1 MNMTAAGLGFASIA
15 SILGFSLG
23 GRFAHGFTDPK
34 LVAVVLGVVVAATWH
49 DWSDWREM
57 EFARPVIIYVGCL
70 LPSLLSSI
78 DLPTSLFG
86 FVNEK
91 SNIYS
96 GGLLT
101 TLLCAGGLLMAEQV
115 ATREAATNV
124 RRAIFAAGALAAV
137 AAIGQRM
144 GHDVFNFGLNEGRAM
159 AFSGAHHDAGSL
171 FVVLLSFLTVPVVRP
186 LYGAAIWATDA
197 RAAALGGL
205 VALVPVR
212 HRVKAF
218 AVLAF
223 AGMAYACLPATNQS
237 DRGRQGLWKIA
248 AESASFLGAGPATFP
263 QVMATKWTPE
273 VHAQYQPEVVYGKF
287 FQGHAHNAILDTMV
301 TKGFFGLLGLLTL
314 LAVPELAGLWT
325 VAMFNP
331 ISFEIVFV
339 ACVLAGLNRRLQGEN
354 L

>member
-1 MNMTAAGLGFASIA
+1 MSMTAAGLGFASIA

-23 GRFAHGFTDPK
+23 GRFVHGFTDPK

-49 DWSDWREM
+49 NWRESPLC
-57 EFARPVIIYVGCL
+57 RPVVLYLGCL
-70 LPSLLSSI
+70 LPSLLNSI

-91 SNIYS
+91 SHVYS

-101 TLLCAGGLLMAEQV
+101 TLLCAGGILMAEQLEDRKD
-115 ATREAATNV
+115 AENLN
-124 RRAIFAAGALAAV
+124 RAILAAAVLAALAT
-137 AAIGQRM
+137 IGQRM
-144 GHDVFNFGLNEGRAM
+144 GHDIFNFGTNEGRAL
-159 AFSGAHHDAGSL
+159 AFSGAHYDAGSL

-186 LYGAAIWATDA
+186 LYGAAIWATAA
-197 RAAALGGL
+197 RGAFLGGL

-263 QVMATKWTPE
+263 QVMARQKTAEWT
-273 VHAQYQPEVVYGKF
+273 AKYQPEDPKF
-287 FQGHAHNAILDTMV
+287 FQAHAHNAILDTMV

-314 LAVPELAGLWT
+314 LALPELAGLWT

>member
-1 MNMTAAGLGFASIA
+1 MGFASIA

-57 EFARPVIIYVGCL
+57 EFARPVIVYVGCL

-101 TLLCAGGLLMAEQV
+101 TLLCAGGLLMAEQIT
-115 ATREAATNV
+115 TREAATNV
-124 RRAIFAAGALAAV
+124 RRAIFAAGALAAI
-137 AAIGQRM
+137 AALGQRM
-144 GHDVFNFGLNEGRAM
+144 GHDPFNFGPNEGRAI
-159 AFSGAHHDAGSL
+159 AFSGAHYDAGSM
-171 FVVLLSFLTVPVVRP
+171 FVVLLSFLTVPIVRP
-186 LYGAAIWATDA
+186 LYGAAIWATAA
-197 RAAALGGL
+197 RGAALGGL
-205 VALVPVR
+205 VALVPIK

-218 AVLAF
+218 ALVAF
-223 AGMAYACLPATNQS
+223 AGMVYASLPATNQS
-237 DRGRQGLWKIA
+237 DRGRQGLWDMA
-248 AESASFLGAGPATFP
+248 AKSASFLGSGPATFP
-263 QVMATKWTPE
+263 QVMAAKMTPE
-273 VHAQYQPEVVYGKF
+273 WTAKYQPEDPKF
-287 FQGHAHNAILDTMV
+287 FQAHAHNAILDTMV

-314 LAVPELAGLWT
+314 LALPELAGLWT